1 MGKIKKY
8 TMTPI
13 VLNDNDIQTFIVNTD
28 PVPKGRPRFVKG
40 TGRTYTPAA
49 TREATKILS
58 EYIALKKRG
67 VITRYDGSNKY
78 GVAVYCR
85 FYCKRPKRLGSG
97 AAVLKQTKPDID
109 NYMKLVLDACND
121 AGVWE
126 DDSMVVELLGQK
138 WYCASDQEPQV
149 QIQVSRLCI

>member
-1 MGKIKKY
+1 MSKIMKY

-13 VLNDNDIQTFIVNTD
+13 VLDDNEVQTFIVKTE
-28 PVPKGRPRFVKG
+28 PVPKGRPRFVKA

-49 TREATKILS
+49 TKEATKILS
-58 EYIALKKRG
+58 EHIALRKRG
-67 VITRYDGSNKY
+67 VISKYDGSNKY

-85 FYCKRPKRLGSG
+85 FYCHRPKCLGVG
-97 AAVLKQTKPDID
+97 GAVLKHTKPDID

-149 QIQVSRLCI
+149 QIQVTRLCI

>member
-1 MGKIKKY
+1 MSKIKKH

-13 VLNDNDIQTFIVNTD
+13 VLNNDDIQTFIVKTN
-28 PVPKGRPRFVKG
+28 PVPKGRPRFVRK
-40 TGRTYTPAA
+40 TGRTYTPET

-58 EYIALKKRG
+58 EYISLRKRG
-67 VITRYDGSNKY
+67 TIGKYNGDLKY
-78 GVAVYCR
+78 GVAVFCK
-85 FYCKRPKRLGSG
+85 FYCKRPKYMKEGP
-97 AAVLKQTKPDID
+97 AQLKHTKPDID

-126 DDSMVVELLGQK
+126 DDSMVVELHGQK